1 MWGSSTSCCERML
14 CWVPVTSSVNRGDR
28 NTRLSVLWWREEGV
42 ESEHSVQVS
51 VVEYSAFREVR
62 RAEQLRVWLQTQ
74 VDLMKEEA
82 WRSGD

>member
-1 MWGSSTSCCERML
+1 M
-14 CWVPVTSSVNRGDR
+14 
-28 NTRLSVLWWREEGV
+28 